1 MGQVR
6 LFPSAS
12 SLLLQFFQRELR
24 FPLLRSSLLFMST
37 THDGG
42 SPPPLVPF
50 SPRHIPGGLPPLA
63 GMLPVLALLGAAFF
77 GSIFYWTACRI
88 EPGSDEIAILIH
100 KTGKDLPPEQIIATE
115 PDQKGIQLE
124 VLPEGRY
131 FRNPYSWEWKIEK
144 ITDIPAGKFG
154 VLTRLYGQ
162 DLPEGRILA
171 SEGTKGIVA
180 EVLQPGKYRINP
192 YACQVELFDATSIQ
206 PGHGGVVTLLVGD
219 DLFSKE
225 IPAEMRNN
233 YVAAT
238 GYKGVQPKVL
248 EPGTY
253 YDKNPYMYSIAE
265 VNLQSQRFEMSG
277 DDAINFLTVDGFTVH
292 VEGTI
297 EYALIPAQVA
307 KLTQQVGDMDD
318 IIKKIIMPLARG
330 FSRIEGSKN
339 PAKNY
344 ITGETRQRFQDNLED
359 HLKAKCL
366 ESGVAIRSVLIRN
379 ITPPDEIASVIRNR
393 EVAVQNARKIE
404 QQIAQA
410 KSQAELTR
418 QEALA
423 QQNKEKVEA
432 ETAAIRALI
441 SAKQD
446 QEVRLIA
453 AKQDLEVAKLETA
466 AAQAQADA
474 ILLKAEAERKVI
486 ALDNEATANV
496 ISNQIQAFNGGM
508 NFARYA
514 FFQKVGPQ
522 IQTILTNDDDTGFGG
537 LFRPFLTPSKEQS
550 K

>member
-1 MGQVR
+1 
-6 LFPSAS
+6 
-12 SLLLQFFQRELR
+12 
-24 FPLLRSSLLFMST
+24 MST
-37 THDGG
+37 TNGGG
-42 SPPPLVPF
+42 SPPLIPF
-50 SPRHIPGGLPPLA
+50 PSRRSPGGLPPLA
-63 GMLPVLALLGAAFF
+63 GILPLLIFGAAVFF
-77 GSIFYWTACRI
+77 GIFYWTVCRI
-88 EPGSDEIAILIH
+88 EPGSDQIAILIH
-100 KTGKDLPPEQIIATE
+100 KTGKDLPPNQIIATE

-144 ITDIPAGKFG
+144 ITDIPAGKLG
-154 VLTRLYGQ
+154 VLTRLYGK
-162 DLPEGRILA
+162 DLSEGRIIA
-171 SEGTKGIVA
+171 SDGGKGILA
-180 EVLQPGKYRINP
+180 DVLRPGKYRINP
-192 YACQVELFDATSIQ
+192 YAYQVEFFDATSIR
-206 PGHGGVVTLLVGD
+206 PGHGGVVTSLVGD

-233 YVAAT
+233 YVAAP
-238 GYKGVQPKVL
+238 GYKGVQPTVL

-253 YDKNPYMYSIAE
+253 YDKNPYMYSVAE

-277 DDAINFLTVDGFTVH
+277 EDAINFLTVDGFTVH

-307 KLTQQVGDMDD
+307 KITQQVGDMDD

-344 ITGETRQRFQDNLED
+344 ITGETRQQFQNNLD
-359 HLKAKCL
+359 AHLKEKCL

-379 ITPPDEIASVIRNR
+379 ITPPDQIASVIRDR

-432 ETAAIRALI
+432 DTAAIRAVI

-453 AKQDLEVAKLETA
+453 AHQDLEVAKLETA
-466 AAQAQADA
+466 AAAAQADA

-486 ALDNEATANV
+486 ALGNEANANV
-496 ISNQIQAFNGGM
+496 IANQVQAFSTGLNL
-508 NFARYA
+508 ARHEFY
-514 FFQKVGPQ
+514 QKLGPQ
-522 IQTILTNDDDTGFGG
+522 IQTILAGDDETGLGG
-537 LFRPFLTPSKEQS
+537 LFRPFLTPNTPSK
-550 K
+550 

>member
-1 MGQVR
+1 MNT
-6 LFPSAS
+6 SNDS
-12 SLLLQFFQRELR
+12 
-24 FPLLRSSLLFMST
+24 
-37 THDGG
+37 GG
-42 SPPPLVPF
+42 HPPMVPF
-50 SPRHIPGGLPPLA
+50 PQRHPSGGLPALA
-63 GMLPVLALLGAAFF
+63 GLLPVLMLGAAFF
-77 GSIFYWTACRI
+77 GGVFWWTFCRI
-88 EPGSDEIAILIH
+88 EPSSDEIAILIH
-100 KTGKDLPPEQIIATE
+100 KTGKDLPQDQIIATD

-131 FRNPYSWEWKIEK
+131 FRNPYSWEWKLAK

-154 VLTRLYGQ
+154 VMTRLFGK
-162 DLPEGRILA
+162 DLPGGQILA
-171 SEGTKGIVA
+171 TEGTKGIVA
-180 EVLQPGKYRINP
+180 QVLLPGKYRINP
-192 YACQVELFDATSIQ
+192 YAYQTEFFDATSIR
-206 PGHGGVVTLLVGD
+206 PGHGGVVTSLVGD

-233 YVAAT
+233 YVAVT
-238 GYKGVQPKVL
+238 GYKGVQSKIL

-253 YDKNPYMYSIAE
+253 YDINPYMFSVAE
-265 VNLQSQRFEMSG
+265 VNLQSQRFEMSSE
-277 DDAINFLTVDGFTVH
+277 DSINFLTVDGFTVH

-297 EYALIPAQVA
+297 EYALIPQQVA
-307 KLTQQVGDMDD
+307 KLMHQVGDMDD

-344 ITGETRQRFQDNLED
+344 ITGETRQQFQDNLEK
-359 HLKAKCL
+359 HLKTQCL
-366 ESGVAIRSVLIRN
+366 ESGVDIRSVLIRN
-379 ITPPDEIASVIRNR
+379 ITPPDEIAGVIRDR

-432 ETAAIRALI
+432 DTLAIRAVI

-446 QEVRLIA
+446 QQVRLTGA
-453 AKQDLEVAKLETA
+453 HQDLEVAKLETA
-466 AAQAQADA
+466 AAAAQADA

-486 ALDNEATANV
+486 ALNNTVNANV
-496 ISNQIQAFNGGM
+496 IANQIQAFNGGM
-508 NFARYA
+508 NFARYE

-522 IQTILTNDDDTGFGG
+522 IRTILSGDDESGLGG
-537 LFRPFLTPSKEQS
+537 LFRPFLAPTKEQS